1 MDSASHTPGG
11 ILLFVQRSQQPL
23 RFSRGKAETRSPC
36 PILQGSGELAVGLV
50 AVLAGQCVTDLVAG
64 MLRSDPGPEVMAKTE
79 PSGSGVYLG
88 NCIMIAHQRRHS
100 LSLPETAVGRGL
112 AMIDTGDGFRT
123 AGESAPTASI
133 LTRFQPFFT
142 LGMSTLE
149 IWTSSPLQAHNFH
162 LASFPF
168 LEGI

>member
-11 ILLFVQRSQQPL
+11 ILLFVQRSQPL

-36 PILQGSGELAVGLV
+36 PILQGSGEHAVGLV

-100 LSLPETAVGRGL
+100 LSLSETAVGR
-112 AMIDTGDGFRT
+112 IGDDRYWGWISNCRRICSNCFYFDQIP
-123 AGESAPTASI
+123 AVLHFGNEHP
-133 LTRFQPFFT
+133 
-142 LGMSTLE
+142 
-149 IWTSSPLQAHNFH
+149 
-162 LASFPF
+162 
-168 LEGI
+168 